1 MNWGSLEVYR
11 RQERNRAVKISFLFF
26 VAFLVVTEQILTK
39 SYLYTLD
46 HKIKAIKH
54 HTFRGL
60 SSHFLLALDDL
71 GLRSLT
77 ATCLLTVAVLLSYSF
92 KSWRP
97 INLSLAALLLL
108 NGVVGLAKIEFG
120 RSKPRLNIDIYH
132 SGIVGSYPSG
142 HSSNA
147 LLTWGMLAYLIYRY
161 TKFGASKLR
170 FLYLL
175 VGSITLVVCL
185 VSLLRNTHW
194 FSDLIGG
201 AFLGG
206 AILVF
211 LIAADRAWPSV
222 RQPS

>member
-1 MNWGSLEVYR
+1 MSGGSLEVYR
-11 RQERNRAVKISFLFF
+11 RQERNRAIKVSLIFF
-26 VAFLVVTEQILTK
+26 FAFLIVTEQILTK
-39 SYLYTLD
+39 SYLYNLD
-46 HKIKAIKH
+46 HKIKTIKH
-54 HTFRGL
+54 HTFRGN

-77 ATCLLTVAVLLSYSF
+77 ATCLLVTAVLLAYRY

-97 INLSLAALLLL
+97 INLSLAALILL
-108 NGVVGLAKIEFG
+108 NGVVGVAKVVFG
-120 RSKPRLNIDIYH
+120 RTKPRLNIDIYH

-161 TKFGASKLR
+161 TKFGASRLP
-170 FLYLL
+170 FLISSVAIVTVL
-175 VGSITLVVCL
+175 VCM

-194 FSDLIGG
+194 LSDLVGG

-206 AILVF
+206 SILVF
-211 LIAADRAWPSV
+211 LIAADRAWPSDK
-222 RQPS
+222 QPS

>member
-1 MNWGSLEVYR
+1 MSWGSLEVYR
-11 RQERNRAVKISFLFF
+11 RQERNRAVKVSLGFFL
-26 VAFLVVTEQILTK
+26 AFLIVTEQVLTK
-39 SYLYTLD
+39 SYLYNLD

-54 HTFRGL
+54 HTFRGI

-77 ATCLLTVAVLLSYSF
+77 ATCLLVTAVLLAYRF

-108 NGVVGLAKIEFG
+108 NGVVGVAKMIFG

-147 LLTWGMLAYLIYRY
+147 LLTWGMLAYLVYRY
-161 TKFGASKLR
+161 TKFGASKLP
-170 FLYLL
+170 FLYSL
-175 VGSITLVVCL
+175 VASVTLIVCL

-194 FSDLIGG
+194 LSDLIGG

-206 AILVF
+206 SILVF
-211 LIAADRAWPSV
+211 LIAADRAWPSEK
-222 RQPS
+222 QPS

>member
-1 MNWGSLEVYR
+1 MIWSSLEVHR
-11 RQERNRAVKISFLFF
+11 RQERNRAIKVSITLFF
-26 VAFLVVTEQILTK
+26 AFLVVTEQVLTK
-39 SYLYTLD
+39 SYLYRLD
-46 HKIKAIKH
+46 HDITTVKH

-60 SSHFLLALDDL
+60 SSHILLALDDL

-77 ATCLLTVAVLLSYSF
+77 ATCLLVVAVLIAYQF

-97 INLSLAALLLL
+97 INLSVAALLLL
-108 NGVVGLAKIEFG
+108 NGIVGVAKIIFG
-120 RSKPRLNIDIYH
+120 RSKPRLHLDVH
-132 SGIVGSYPSG
+132 HAGVVGSYPSG
-142 HSSNA
+142 HSANA
-147 LLTWGMLAYLIYRY
+147 LLTWGMLAYLIFRY
-161 TKFGASKLR
+161 TKFWATKLHI
-170 FLYLL
+170 LYSV
-175 VGSITLVVCL
+175 VGIVTAIVCL

-211 LIAADRAWPSV
+211 LIAADRAWPSE